1 MNSFYWVFYTL
12 FKSISKAFFSWKVVN
27 REKLIEDGP
36 VLIVSNHQSFL
47 DPPMLGIS
55 YEDGIYFF
63 ARKTLFQGIFKWALP
78 LCQAIPIDQENPDAA
93 SLKHVIRLLK
103 SGKRVLVFPEG
114 SRTPDGEIHD
124 GMGGIGLILS
134 KTKVPVQPLRISGA
148 YEAFPI
154 GARFPRLRPV
164 TVTVGDPIPFTP
176 AELNAKGKDAYQRL
190 TDKIM
195 DAIRSLPAE

>member
-12 FKSISKAFFSWKVVN
+12 FKSISKAFFSWKVIN

-47 DPPMLGIS
+47 DPAMLGIS
-55 YEDGIYFF
+55 YEEGIYFF
-63 ARKTLFQGIFKWALP
+63 ARKPCSRAFSNGRSPCARPSPSTRKIR
-78 LCQAIPIDQENPDAA
+78 DAA
-93 SLKHVIRLLK
+93 SLKHIIRLLK

-148 YEAFPI
+148 FEAFPI
-154 GARFPRLRPV
+154 GATFPRIRPV

-176 AELNAKGKDAYQRL
+176 AELNAKGKRH
-190 TDKIM
+190 TSI
-195 DAIRSLPAE
+195 

>member
-103 SGKRVLVFPEG
+103 SGKHVLVFPEG
-114 SRTPDGEIHD
+114 SRTPDGKIHD

-176 AELNAKGKDAYQRL
+176 TELNAKGKDAYQHL

>member
-63 ARKTLFQGIFKWALP
+63 ARKT
-78 LCQAIPIDQENPDAA
+78 DQENPDAA

-154 GARFPRLRPV
+154 GARFPKLHPV

-176 AELNAKGKDAYQRL
+176 AELNAKGKEAYQHL
-190 TDKIM
+190 TDRIM
-195 DAIRSLPAE
+195 DAIRALPAE

>member
-63 ARKTLFQGIFKWALP
+63 ARKTPCPSARLSP
-78 LCQAIPIDQENPDAA
+78 LTRKTRMPPA
-93 SLKHVIRLLK
+93 S
-103 SGKRVLVFPEG
+103 S
-114 SRTPDGEIHD
+114 T
-124 GMGGIGLILS
+124 
-134 KTKVPVQPLRISGA
+134 
-148 YEAFPI
+148 
-154 GARFPRLRPV
+154 
-164 TVTVGDPIPFTP
+164 
-176 AELNAKGKDAYQRL
+176 
-190 TDKIM
+190 
-195 DAIRSLPAE
+195 

>member
-63 ARKTLFQGIFKWALP
+63 AKH
-78 LCQAIPIDQENPDAA
+78 AA
-93 SLKHVIRLLK
+93 
-103 SGKRVLVFPEG
+103 
-114 SRTPDGEIHD
+114 
-124 GMGGIGLILS
+124 
-134 KTKVPVQPLRISGA
+134 GA
-148 YEAFPI
+148 ETC
-154 GARFPRLRPV
+154 RR
-164 TVTVGDPIPFTP
+164 
-176 AELNAKGKDAYQRL
+176 QRL
-190 TDKIM
+190 PPDM
-195 DAIRSLPAE
+195 GDASEAMESAGIRK

>member
-63 ARKTLFQGIFKWALP
+63 ARKTLFRGIFKWALP
-78 LCQAIPIDQENPDAA
+78 LCLAIPIDQENPDAA
-93 SLKHVIRLLK
+93 SLKHVI
-103 SGKRVLVFPEG
+103 G
-114 SRTPDGEIHD
+114 H
-124 GMGGIGLILS
+124 GGG
-134 KTKVPVQPLRISGA
+134 PNPLYSCG
-148 YEAFPI
+148 
-154 GARFPRLRPV
+154 
-164 TVTVGDPIPFTP
+164 T
-176 AELNAKGKDAYQRL
+176 
-190 TDKIM
+190 
-195 DAIRSLPAE
+195 

>member
-63 ARKTLFQGIFKWALP
+63 ARKTLFRGIFKWALP
-78 LCQAIPIDQENPDAA
+78 LCLAIPIDQENPDAA

-124 GMGGIGLILS
+124 GMGGH
-134 KTKVPVQPLRISGA
+134 
-148 YEAFPI
+148 
-154 GARFPRLRPV
+154 RPHSEQDE
-164 TVTVGDPIPFTP
+164 GSRAAP
-176 AELNAKGKDAYQRL
+176 AHQR
-190 TDKIM
+190 
-195 DAIRSLPAE
+195 SV